1 MKLQID
7 RIDQHALTGFINR
20 VKLIDSFVYM
30 KIKDGQIKSA
40 VYLPQRDAV
49 KSHSVSCDQIFQIS
63 EWPDTDLEMKV
74 AFFEGAKV
82 IDAIKHFESDAI
94 KGELEFIEQEGELIA
109 SSLRMFN
116 DELEITLAC
125 SEPSLGFKDLTPE
138 QQNAIFAVDN
148 TQFSFNIDTHTIN
161 KVKNLFGL
169 DKEET
174 FSVNA
179 NGKGVSVNGKSF
191 NAVINP
197 QSNGEGAVTVY
208 KKYLNLLDREEQTV
222 HVTDSKIVFQ
232 STESETLLTVST
244 CQTA

>member
-49 KSHSVSCDQIFQIS
+49 KSHTVSCDQIFQIS

>member
-30 KIKDGQIKSA
+30 KIKDGQITSA

-49 KSHSVSCDQIFQIS
+49 KSHAVECDKIFQIS

-82 IDAIKHFESDAI
+82 IEAIKHFDADAI
-94 KGELEFIEQEGELIA
+94 
-109 SSLRMFN
+109 N
-116 DELEITLAC
+116 DELEIKLSC

-138 QQNAIFAVDN
+138 QQAVIFAIDD
-148 TQFSFNIDTHTIN
+148 TKFSFNMDTHTIG

-174 FSVNA
+174 FSVKA
-179 NGKGVSVNGKSF
+179 NGTGVSVSGKSF
-191 NAVINP
+191 NATINP
-197 QSNGEGAVTVY
+197 ESNGAGEVTVY
-208 KKYLNLLDREEQTV
+208 KKYLNLLDREEQKV
-222 HVTDSKIVFQ
+222 HISDGKIVFQ
-232 STESETLLTVST
+232 STESQTLLTVST

>member
-7 RIDQHALTGFINR
+7 RIDQHALTAFINR

-49 KSHSVSCDQIFQIS
+49 KSHTISCDQIFQIS
-63 EWPDTDLEMKV
+63 EWPDTDQEMKV
-74 AFFEGAKV
+74 AFFEGTKV

-109 SSLRMFN
+109 SSLRLFN
-116 DELEITLAC
+116 DELEITLSC

-138 QQNAIFAVDN
+138 QQNAIFATDN
-148 TQFSFNIDTHTIN
+148 TKFSFNIDTHTIN
-161 KVKNLFGL
+161 KVKNLFNL

-174 FSVNA
+174 FSVKA
-179 NGKGVSVNGKSF
+179 NGTGVSVNGKSF

-197 QSNGEGAVTVY
+197 ASNGNGEVTVY
-208 KKYLNLLDREEQTV
+208 KKYLNLLDKEEQTV
-222 HVTDSKIVFQ
+222 YITDSKIVFQ

>member
-30 KIKDGQIKSA
+30 KIKDGQIHSA

-49 KSHSVSCDQIFQIS
+49 KSHTVACDQIFQVS
-63 EWPDTDLEMKV
+63 EWPDTDAEMKV

-109 SSLRMFN
+109 SSLRMYN

-125 SEPSLGFKDLTPE
+125 SEPSLGFKDLTE
-138 QQNAIFAVDN
+138 AQQQAIFAVDN
-148 TQFSFNIDTHTIN
+148 TKFSFNIDTHTIN
-161 KVKNLFGL
+161 RVKNLFGL
-169 DKEET
+169 DSEET
-174 FSVNA
+174 FSVKS
-179 NGKGVSVNGKSF
+179 NGTGVSVNGKSF

-197 QSNGEGAVTVY
+197 ESNGQGDVTVY

-222 HVTDSKIVFQ
+222 HVTDSKLVFQ
-232 STESETLLTVST
+232 STESNTLLTVST

>member
-30 KIKDGQIKSA
+30 KLKDGKIHSA

-49 KSHSVSCDQIFQIS
+49 KSHTVAWDKIFQVS
-63 EWPDTDLEMKV
+63 EWPDTDAEMKV
-74 AFFEGAKV
+74 AFFEGSKV

-109 SSLRMFN
+109 SSLRMYN

-125 SEPSLGFKDLTPE
+125 SEPSLGFKDLTE
-138 QQNAIFAVDN
+138 AQQQAIFAVDN
-148 TQFSFNIDTHTIN
+148 TKFSFNIDTHTIN

-169 DKEET
+169 DSEET
-174 FSVNA
+174 FSVKA
-179 NGKGVSVNGKSF
+179 NGTGVSVNGKSF

-197 QSNGEGAVTVY
+197 ESNGQGDVTVY

-222 HVTDSKIVFQ
+222 HVTDSKLVFQ
-232 STESETLLTVST
+232 STESNTLLTVST

>member
-82 IDAIKHFESDAI
+82 IEAIKHFESDAI

-116 DELEITLAC
+116 DELEITLSC

-138 QQNAIFAVDN
+138 QQDAIFAVDN
-148 TQFSFNIDTHTIN
+148 TKFSFNIDTHTIN

-169 DKEET
+169 DKDET
-174 FSVNA
+174 FSVKS
-179 NGKGVSVNGKSF
+179 NGAGVSVNGKSF

-197 QSNGEGAVTVY
+197 ESNGQGEVTVY

-222 HVTDSKIVFQ
+222 HISDSKIVFQ

>member
-7 RIDQHALTGFINR
+7 RIDQHALTSFINR

-30 KIKDGQIKSA
+30 KIKEGQIHSA

-49 KSHSVSCDQIFQIS
+49 KSHSVACDEIFQIS
-63 EWPDTDLEMKV
+63 EWPDTDAEMKV
-74 AFFEGAKV
+74 AFFEGSKV

-116 DELEITLAC
+116 DELEIKLAC

-138 QQNAIFAVDN
+138 QQAAIFATDN
-148 TQFSFNIDTHTIN
+148 TKFSFNIDTHTIN
-161 KVKNLFGL
+161 RVKNLFGL
-169 DKEET
+169 DKDET
-174 FSVNA
+174 FSVKA
-179 NGKGVSVNGKSF
+179 NGTGVSVNGKSF

-197 QSNGEGAVTVY
+197 ESNGNGEVTVY

-222 HVTDSKIVFQ
+222 YISDQKIVFQ

>member
-30 KIKDGQIKSA
+30 KIKDGQIHSA

-49 KSHSVSCDQIFQIS
+49 KSHRVACDKIFQVS
-63 EWPDTDLEMKV
+63 EWPDTDAEMKV
-74 AFFEGAKV
+74 AFFEGNKV

-125 SEPSLGFKDLTPE
+125 SEPSLGFKDLTTV

-148 TQFSFNIDTHTIN
+148 TQFSFNIDTHTIS

-169 DKEET
+169 DSEET
-174 FSVNA
+174 FSVKA
-179 NGKGVSVNGKSF
+179 NGAGVSVNGKSF
-191 NAVINP
+191 NAIINP
-197 QSNGEGAVTVY
+197 ESNGEGAVTVY
-208 KKYLNLLDREEQTV
+208 KKYLNLLDREEQKV
-222 HVTDSKIVFQ
+222 HVADGKIVFQ

>member
-1 MKLQID
+1 MK
-7 RIDQHALTGFINR
+7 
-20 VKLIDSFVYM
+20 S
-30 KIKDGQIKSA
+30 S
-40 VYLPQRDAV
+40 
-49 KSHSVSCDQIFQIS
+49 
-63 EWPDTDLEMKV
+63 KV
-74 AFFEGAKV
+74 AFFEGSKV

-116 DELEITLAC
+116 DELEIKLAC

-138 QQNAIFAVDN
+138 QQAAIFATDN
-148 TQFSFNIDTHTIN
+148 TKFSFNIDTHTIN
-161 KVKNLFGL
+161 RVKNLFGL
-169 DKEET
+169 DKDET
-174 FSVNA
+174 FSVKA
-179 NGKGVSVNGKSF
+179 NGTGVSVNGKSF

-197 QSNGEGAVTVY
+197 ESNGNGEVTVY

-222 HVTDSKIVFQ
+222 YISDQKIVFQ

>member
-7 RIDQHALTGFINR
+7 RIDQHALTSFINR

-30 KIKDGQIKSA
+30 KIKEGQIHSA

-49 KSHSVSCDQIFQIS
+49 KSHNVACDEIFQIS
-63 EWPDTDLEMKV
+63 EWPDTDAEMKV
-74 AFFEGAKV
+74 AFFEGSKV
-82 IDAIKHFESDAI
+82 IEAIKHFESDAI

-116 DELEITLAC
+116 DELEIKLAC

-138 QQNAIFAVDN
+138 QQAAIFATDN
-148 TQFSFNIDTHTIN
+148 TKFSFNIDTHTIN
-161 KVKNLFGL
+161 RVKNLFGL
-169 DKEET
+169 DKDET
-174 FSVNA
+174 FSVKA
-179 NGKGVSVNGKSF
+179 NGTGVSVNGKSF

-197 QSNGEGAVTVY
+197 ESNGNGEVTVY

-222 HVTDSKIVFQ
+222 YISDQKIVFQ

>member
-7 RIDQHALTGFINR
+7 RIDQHALTAFINR

-30 KIKDGQIKSA
+30 KVNNGQIHSA

-49 KSHSVSCDQIFQIS
+49 KSHTIACDKIFQIS
-63 EWPDTDLEMKV
+63 EFPDTDSEMKI
-74 AFFEGAKV
+74 AFFDGAKV
-82 IDAIKHFESDAI
+82 IEAIKHFEADAI

-125 SEPSLGFKDLTPE
+125 SEPSLGFKDLTPD
-138 QQNAIFAVDN
+138 QQAAIFATDN
-148 TQFSFNIDTHTIN
+148 TKFSFNIDTHTIG
-161 KVKNLFGL
+161 KIKNLFGL

-174 FSVNA
+174 FNVNA
-179 NGKGVSVNGKSF
+179 NGKGVSVKGKSF

-197 QSNGEGAVTVY
+197 ESNGDGEVTAY
-208 KKYLNLLDREEQTV
+208 KKYLNLIDKEEQTV
-222 HVTDSKIVFQ
+222 YVTDSKIVFQ
-232 STESETLLTVST
+232 STESDTLLTVST

>member
-30 KIKDGQIKSA
+30 KIQNGQIHSA

-49 KSHSVSCDQIFQIS
+49 KSHSIACNEIFQIS

-82 IDAIKHFESDAI
+82 IDAIKHFEADAI
-94 KGELEFIEQEGELIA
+94 KGEIEFIEQEGELIA

-116 DELEITLAC
+116 DELEITLSC
-125 SEPSLGFKDLTPE
+125 SEPSLGFKDLTE
-138 QQNAIFAVDN
+138 DQQAAIFATDN

-169 DKEET
+169 DKDET
-174 FSVNA
+174 FSVQA

-197 QSNGEGAVTVY
+197 ESNGQGEVTVY
-208 KKYLNLLDREEQTV
+208 KKYLNLLDKEEQTV
-222 HVTDSKIVFQ
+222 HVADSKIVFQ
-232 STESETLLTVST
+232 STESNTLLTVST

>member
-30 KIKDGQIKSA
+30 KIQNGQIHSA

-49 KSHSVSCDQIFQIS
+49 KSHSIACKEIFQIS

-82 IDAIKHFESDAI
+82 IDAIKHFEADAI
-94 KGELEFIEQEGELIA
+94 KGEIEFIEQEGELIA

-116 DELEITLAC
+116 DELEITLSC
-125 SEPSLGFKDLTPE
+125 SEPSLGFKDLTE
-138 QQNAIFAVDN
+138 DQQAAIFATDN

-169 DKEET
+169 DKDET
-174 FSVNA
+174 FSVQA

-197 QSNGEGAVTVY
+197 ESNGQGEVTVY
-208 KKYLNLLDREEQTV
+208 KKYLNLLDKEEQTV
-222 HVTDSKIVFQ
+222 HVADSKIVFQ
-232 STESETLLTVST
+232 STESNTLLTVST

>member
-30 KIKDGQIKSA
+30 KIKDGQIHSA

-49 KSHSVSCDQIFQIS
+49 KSHTVACDQIFQVS
-63 EWPDTDLEMKV
+63 EWPDTDAEMKV
-74 AFFEGAKV
+74 AFFEGSKV

-109 SSLRMFN
+109 SSLRMYN

-125 SEPSLGFKDLTPE
+125 SEPSLGFKDLTE
-138 QQNAIFAVDN
+138 AQQQAIFAVDN
-148 TQFSFNIDTHTIN
+148 TKFSFNIDTHTIN

-169 DKEET
+169 DSEET
-174 FSVNA
+174 FSVKA
-179 NGKGVSVNGKSF
+179 NGTGVSVNGKSF

-197 QSNGEGAVTVY
+197 ESNGQGDVTVY

-222 HVTDSKIVFQ
+222 HVTDSKLVFQ
-232 STESETLLTVST
+232 STESNTLLTVST

>member
-30 KIKDGQIKSA
+30 KIQNGQIHSA

-49 KSHSVSCDQIFQIS
+49 KSHSVACDKIFQVS
-63 EWPDTDLEMKV
+63 NWPDTDAEMKV
-74 AFFEGAKV
+74 AFFEGNKV
-82 IDAIKHFESDAI
+82 IEAIKHFESDAI

-125 SEPSLGFKDLTPE
+125 SEPSLGFKDLTPA
-138 QQNAIFAVDN
+138 QQAAIFAIDN
-148 TQFSFNIDTHTIN
+148 TKFSFNIDTHTIN

-174 FSVNA
+174 FSVKA
-179 NGKGVSVNGKSF
+179 NGKGVAVNGKSF

-197 QSNGEGAVTVY
+197 ESNGEGAVNC
-208 KKYLNLLDREEQTV
+208 LQE
-222 HVTDSKIVFQ
+222 VF
-232 STESETLLTVST
+232 ESLR
-244 CQTA
+244 

>member
-30 KIKDGQIKSA
+30 KIQNGQIHSA

-49 KSHSVSCDQIFQIS
+49 KSHSIACDQIFQIS

-82 IDAIKHFESDAI
+82 IEAIKHFEADAI
-94 KGELEFIEQEGELIA
+94 KGEIEFIEQEGELIA

-116 DELEITLAC
+116 DELEITLSC
-125 SEPSLGFKDLTPE
+125 SEPSLGFKDLTVD
-138 QQNAIFAVDN
+138 QQAAIFATDS

-169 DKEET
+169 DKDET
-174 FSVNA
+174 FSVQA

-191 NAVINP
+191 NAIINP
-197 QSNGEGAVTVY
+197 ESNGQGEVTVY

-222 HVTDSKIVFQ
+222 HVADSKIVFQ
-232 STESETLLTVST
+232 STESNTLLTVST

>member
-49 KSHSVSCDQIFQIS
+49 KSHTVSCDQIFQIS

-82 IDAIKHFESDAI
+82 IEAIKHFESDAI

-116 DELEITLAC
+116 DELEITLSC

-138 QQNAIFAVDN
+138 QQDAIFAVDN
-148 TQFSFNIDTHTIN
+148 TKFSFNIDTHTIN

-169 DKEET
+169 DKDET
-174 FSVNA
+174 FSVKS
-179 NGKGVSVNGKSF
+179 NGAGVSVNGKSF

-197 QSNGEGAVTVY
+197 ESNGQGEVTVY

-222 HVTDSKIVFQ
+222 HISDSKIVFQ

>member
-49 KSHSVSCDQIFQIS
+49 KSHTVSCDQIFQIS

-82 IDAIKHFESDAI
+82 IEAIKHFESDAI

-116 DELEITLAC
+116 DELEITLSC

-138 QQNAIFAVDN
+138 QQDAIFAVDN
-148 TQFSFNIDTHTIN
+148 TKFSFNIDTHTIN

-169 DKEET
+169 DKDET
-174 FSVNA
+174 FSVKA
-179 NGKGVSVNGKSF
+179 NGAGVSVNGKSF

-197 QSNGEGAVTVY
+197 ESNGQGEVTVY

-222 HVTDSKIVFQ
+222 HISDSKIVFQ